1 MSAQTELELPKGRVR
16 ACPDCGGACDRS
28 WVRVCPSYRGAEL
41 LEIVP
46 VELALAVRSR
56 PIGAHREDKL
66 AEKGG
71 KSGQVGGR
79 D

>member
-1 MSAQTELELPKGRVR
+1 MNFSGKIAPL
-16 ACPDCGGACDRS
+16 A
-28 WVRVCPSYRGAEL
+28 
-41 LEIVP
+41 
-46 VELALAVRSR
+46 LALAVRSR

-71 KSGQVGGR
+71 KSGQAGGR